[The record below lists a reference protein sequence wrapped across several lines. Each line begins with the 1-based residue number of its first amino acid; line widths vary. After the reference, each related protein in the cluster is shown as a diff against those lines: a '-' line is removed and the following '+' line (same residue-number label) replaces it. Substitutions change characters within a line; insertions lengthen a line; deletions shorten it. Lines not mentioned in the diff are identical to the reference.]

1 MTVGV
6 AGPAGGAAVH
16 SLHTETLA
24 NGLRVVVIP
33 QPHLHTASVSLY
45 VKAGSRFE
53 SAEDNGLSHF
63 LEHMLFRGTERLPSA
78 YALNHA
84 IESLGGTLLG
94 ATHADFTLYQV
105 SIPPESLAESIGL
118 FGEIVTHPVFSD
130 LELEKG
136 IVREEILEALDEDG
150 RNVDIEDISREL
162 VFEGHPLGY
171 KITGDAANIGRF
183 EVPDLHRWLA
193 RFYGATNSLV
203 VIAGAVDAEESARLV
218 REAFSALPAGAQAE
232 TVTPSLVDR
241 EPGFSFVESVGSQT
255 ELRVS
260 FLGIGER
267 DPRRL
272 ELEFLARVLDDGM
285 STRLHRRIC
294 DEQGLAYDVF
304 AALDLYEDCG
314 VFDLGA
320 SVEHSK
326 APALIEELF
335 ALARELRESL
345 IAPEELEKAQK
356 RYLWELRATL
366 DDAIGL
372 ANFYG
377 VRGLLGVPGT
387 LMEVAD
393 AVQRVT
399 AEDVRALA
407 RELFRRER
415 LSVTLIGLLE
425 DDALDACEKLVAA
438 YR

>member
-1 MTVGV
+1 MH
-6 AGPAGGAAVH
+6 A
-16 SLHTETLA
+16 LHTETLA
-24 NGLRVVVIP
+24 NGLRVLVAP

-84 IESLGGTLLG
+84 IESLGGTLYG

-105 SIPPESLAESIGL
+105 SIPPESLGESIAL
-118 FGEIVTHPVFSD
+118 FGEIVTRPVFSE
-130 LELEKG
+130 LEVEKG

-162 VFEGHPLGY
+162 VFEGHALGY
-171 KITGDAANIGRF
+171 KLTGDAANVARF
-183 EVPDLHRWLA
+183 GVSDLRRWLA
-193 RFYGATNSLV
+193 RFYGANNSMV
-203 VIAGAVDAEESARLV
+203 VISGAIDAAESAARV
-218 REAFSALPAGAQAE
+218 REAFSALPAGVCTESVPPA
-232 TVTPSLVDR
+232 LGDR
-241 EPGFSFVESVGSQT
+241 EPGFAFVESVGSQT

-272 ELEFLARVLDDGM
+272 ALEFLARVLDDGM

-294 DEQGLAYDVF
+294 DERGLAYDVF
-304 AALDLYEDCG
+304 ASLDLYEDCG
-314 VFDLGA
+314 IFDLGA
-320 SVEHSK
+320 AVEHGK
-326 APALIEELF
+326 TPALIEQMFVLT
-335 ALARELRESL
+335 AELRDSL
-345 IAPEELEKAQK
+345 ITPEELEKAKK

-366 DDAIGL
+366 DDACGL
-372 ANFYG
+372 ADFYG
-377 VRGLLGVPGT
+377 VRGLLGAPGT
-387 LMEVAD
+387 LSDVAA
-393 AVQRVT
+393 AVSSVT
-399 AEDVRALA
+399 AEEVRELA

-415 LSVTLIGLLE
+415 LSVTAVGLL
-425 DDALDACEKLVAA
+425 DDDVLDVCEKLVAA